1 MARSISQNSLNWRNP
16 RKIKISFLR
25 WLNSLRIIPELI
37 LIPFHRFSQS
47 KITRILFSSNS
58 AFSFVAPYLKTKRR
72 NSRKVSKS
80 FKNLLNQCWIV
91 VAVHR
96 LITCYQC
103 LYTLQITFQTY
114 FHPFEL
120 FFKQNI
126 ARWNF
131 VCSSGIR
138 Y

>member
-25 WLNSLRIIPELI
+25 WLNSRRIIPELI

-58 AFSFVAPYLKTKRR
+58 AISFVALYLKTKTR
-72 NSRKVSKS
+72 NLRKVSKS
-80 FKNLLNQCWIV
+80 FKNLLNQWWIV

-114 FHPFEL
+114 FYPFEL
-120 FFKQNI
+120 FSNKKI
-126 ARWNF
+126 GKWNC
-131 VCSSGIR
+131 VCRNR